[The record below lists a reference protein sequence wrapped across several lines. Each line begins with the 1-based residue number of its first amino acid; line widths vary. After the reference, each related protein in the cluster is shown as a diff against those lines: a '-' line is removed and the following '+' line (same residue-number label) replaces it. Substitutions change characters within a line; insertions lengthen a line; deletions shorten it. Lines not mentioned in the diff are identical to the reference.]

1 MAYSRYFAWLSTLVL
16 SIIFAAFN
24 YYFAIFFFVLF
35 LVGLS
40 DWIQSRHSI
49 LRNYPLIGHLR
60 FMLEYIRPEIRQY
73 FLEDDEEK
81 IPFSRNQRA
90 MVYSRSKQ
98 VNDKRGF
105 GSIKSMY
112 GPEGEWLGHSNTP
125 THPDPSKFRIQ
136 VGGPSCLQP
145 YSLSVFNISAM
156 SFGALSPNAI
166 RALNKG
172 AKLGGFAHDTGEGSI
187 SSYHREFGGDIIWE
201 IGSGYFGCRN
211 PDGTFSEEK
220 FVSQVDDPQIKM
232 VEIKLSQG
240 AKPGHGGVLP
250 GPKVTAEIA
259 ATRGVPIGQD
269 CVSPAHHSAFSSPLE
284 LMQFIGRLR
293 KLSGGKPVGFKLC
306 VGQPWEFFGI
316 AKAMLETG
324 ICPDFIV
331 VDGSEGG
338 TGAAPVEFTDHV
350 GMPLR
355 EGLRLVHNTLVG
367 INKRNEIAIGASGK
381 IISGYD
387 IIRAIAIGADWC
399 NSARGFMFAL
409 GCIQSRSC
417 HTDKCPTGVATQDS
431 VRQRALVVPD
441 KAERVFSFHKS
452 TMQSLAELIGAA
464 GMTHPNQISS
474 DYLMCRGS
482 DGKARPYA
490 AELPIVNTGVLIQG
504 VNGINQKELPKE
516 YGLYWNRA
524 RTDLFGLTPANR

>member
-1 MAYSRYFAWLSTLVL
+1 MQYSRYYAWFLSLFLGVL
-16 SIIFAAFN
+16 ALSFN
-24 YYFAIFFFVLF
+24 SYLAVFFFGMFVI
-35 LVGLS
+35 GAM
-40 DWIQSRHSI
+40 DCIQSQHAI

-73 FLEDDEEK
+73 FLENDEEK

-98 VNDKRGF
+98 ANDKRGF

-112 GPEGEWLGHSNTP
+112 GSEGEWLGHSNSP
-125 THPDPSKFRIQ
+125 CHPDPSQFRIQ

-211 PDGTFSEEK
+211 DEGIFSDEK
-220 FVSQVDDPQIKM
+220 FLAQVGDPQIKM

-250 GPKVTAEIA
+250 GAKVTAEIA
-259 ATRGVPIGQD
+259 ATRGVPMGQD
-269 CVSPAHHSAFSSPLE
+269 CVSPAQHAEFSSPLG
-284 LMQFIGRLR
+284 LMKFIARLR

-316 AKAMLETG
+316 AKAMVETG
-324 ICPDFIV
+324 IYPDFIV

-367 INKRNEIAIGASGK
+367 INKRAEIAVGASGK

-387 IIRAIAIGADWC
+387 IIRAIALGADWC

-409 GCIQSRSC
+409 GCVQSRSC
-417 HTDKCPTGVATQDS
+417 HTDKCPTGVATQDRS
-431 VRQRALVVPD
+431 RQRALVVPD
-441 KAERVFSFHKS
+441 KAERVFAFHKN
-452 TMQSLAELIGAA
+452 TMTSLAELIGAA
-464 GMTHPNQISS
+464 GMMHPNEITP
-474 DYLMCRGS
+474 DYLMCRNGT
-482 DGKARPYA
+482 GKAISMA
-490 AELPIVNTGVLIQG
+490 VELASIQPGSLLEG
-504 VNGINQKELPKE
+504 VNALNQKDLPRE

-524 RTDLFGLTPANR
+524 SVDKFGLR